1 MKKDRSMDRQLLI
14 DRLLETENLTDNL
27 EDDAANTLINWGI
40 SQIDRLTKSTPDEET
55 AGAKV
60 NRLMSLMRGVNS
72 IAGDPSAISPDSLL
86 KILDR
91 YAQTFDNEHQ
101 IGEDERKNVAQTLST
116 MQPKE
121 AVEYLLN
128 WIDSKR

>member
-1 MKKDRSMDRQLLI
+1 MDRQSLI

-27 EDDAANTLINWGI
+27 EDDAANTLIKWGI
-40 SQIDRLTKSTPDEET
+40 GQIDRLTNSIRDQDEEA

-60 NRLMSLMRGVNS
+60 NRLMSLMRSVNS

-86 KILDR
+86 KVLDR
-91 YAQTFDNEHQ
+91 DALTFNQDHQ
-101 IGEDERKNVAQTLST
+101 IDEDERKDVAQRLST
-116 MQPKE
+116 MEPKE